1 MKISRRNRSQL
12 FIPIASMGDIAF
24 LLIIFFMLTSIF
36 LQEAHLDAAPARSL
50 DIEELSESMVSVVLD
65 SSGNLWLQGVACPPD
80 SLESA
85 VAVLIAHREDKTVML
100 KVDRER
106 PYREYGDI
114 MMALSEAGAEIAL
127 IGTRGS
133 APEQGR

>member
-1 MKISRRNRSQL
+1 MKLSRRKRSQL
-12 FIPIASMGDIAF
+12 FMPIASMGDIAF

-36 LQEAHLDAAPARSL
+36 IKEAHLEVAPPRSP

-65 SSGNLWLQGVACPPD
+65 NNGELWLQGVFCHAS

-85 VAVLIAHREDKTVML
+85 VSALIEHREDKTVML
-100 KVDRER
+100 KIDRER
-106 PYREYGDI
+106 PYREFGEV
-114 MMALSEAGAEIAL
+114 MMALSETGADIAL

-133 APEQGR
+133 VPEQGR